1 MELDRKEF
9 HFDLD
14 VDSLKLTYSDHDS
27 SSWNAA
33 WSDIRELLEEHGFEK
48 PQYSGYESADKMSYL
63 EAYHVIDILS
73 DKLPWFSSCVKA
85 ATFTEIGESYDVKEF
100 LENGMQLS
108 LPLRPDTRKELH
120 FDLGT
125 AALSENYGSIRPN
138 AWRGAWTLIR
148 NFMERNDSS
157 TPSIQAM
164 NQRRRYRLTRHW
176 PSWENCNSDIHGSRI
191 PFSPHRSPR
200 SANAT
205 MPSPIS
211 RVPVASSFRFPLICL
226 GLRSWISSVP
236 KSVI

>member
-1 MELDRKEF
+1 MELDRKAF

-14 VDSLKLTYSDHDS
+14 NESVKRFYTGKR
-27 SSWNAA
+27 NA
-33 WSDIRELLEEHGFEK
+33 WSDIQDFLESHSFEK
-48 PQYSGYESADKMSYL
+48 PQYSGYESAENIVMSYQR
-63 EAYHVIDILS
+63 AYGTIDEMM
-73 DKLPWFSSCVKA
+73 DKFPWFQKCVKA

-120 FDLGT
+120 FDLGM
-125 AALSENYGSIRPN
+125 AALSENYVSIRPN

-148 NFMERNDSS
+148 NFMERNGFA
-157 TPSIQAM
+157 TPSIPAM
-164 NQRRRYRLTRHW
+164 NQRRRCRLTRHW
-176 PSWENCNSDIHGSRI
+176 PSWRNCNRDILGSRT

-211 RVPVASSFRFPLICL
+211 RVPVASSFRFPPIRL
-226 GLRSWISSVP
+226 GLRSRISSVP

>member
-148 NFMERNDSS
+148 NFMERNGFVHTQYSGYESKAAIPIDKALAVMGGIATAISMVQGFPS
-157 TPSIQAM
+157 RRIAHRGRRTPRCPLLYQGFQWHHRS
-164 NQRRRYRLTRHW
+164 
-176 PSWENCNSDIHGSRI
+176 GSR
-191 PFSPHRSPR
+191 PF
-200 SANAT
+200 AWA
-205 MPSPIS
+205 
-211 RVPVASSFRFPLICL
+211 
-226 GLRSWISSVP
+226 
-236 KSVI
+236 

>member
-14 VDSLKLTYSDHDS
+14 VDSLKRTYSDHDS

-48 PQYSGYESADKMSYL
+48 PQYSGYESVGKMSYL

-73 DKLPWFSSCVKA
+73 DKLPWFSSCMKA

-100 LENGMQLS
+100 LENGMQPS

-120 FDLGT
+120 FDLEM

-148 NFMERNDSS
+148 NFMERVG
-157 TPSIQAM
+157 TTERPEQRALEKAPSIWSGLSLPEIDDCLALSSYFVAPQEEHLYPVVTVSSQAA
-164 NQRRRYRLTRHW
+164 LT
-176 PSWENCNSDIHGSRI
+176 
-191 PFSPHRSPR
+191 
-200 SANAT
+200 
-205 MPSPIS
+205 
-211 RVPVASSFRFPLICL
+211 
-226 GLRSWISSVP
+226 
-236 KSVI
+236 

>member
-14 VDSLKLTYSDHDS
+14 VDSLKRTYSDHDS

-48 PQYSGYESADKMSYL
+48 PQYSGYESVGKMSYL

-120 FDLGT
+120 FDLGM
-125 AALSENYGSIRPN
+125 AALSENYDSIRPN
-138 AWRGAWTLIR
+138 AWRGAS
-148 NFMERNDSS
+148 DSS
-157 TPSIQAM
+157 TPSIPDM
-164 NQRRRYRLTRHW
+164 NQRRRCRLTRHW
-176 PSWENCNSDIHGSRI
+176 PSWRNCNRDILGSRI

-211 RVPVASSFRFPLICL
+211 RVPVASSFRFPPIRL
-226 GLRSWISSVP
+226 GLRSQISSVP

>member
-1 MELDRKEF
+1 MELDRKAF

-14 VDSLKLTYSDHDS
+14 NKSVERFYTGKK
-27 SSWNAA
+27 NP
-33 WSDIRELLEEHGFEK
+33 WSDIQDFLESHCFEK
-48 PQYSGYESADKMSYL
+48 PQYSGYESAENIVMSYQRAYGTVDKMMD
-63 EAYHVIDILS
+63 EF
-73 DKLPWFSSCVKA
+73 PWFQRCVKA

-108 LPLRPDTRKELH
+108 LPLRPETRKELH

-125 AALSENYGSIRPN
+125 AALSENYNSIRPN
-138 AWRGAWTLIR
+138 AWRGAWSLIR
-148 NFMERNDSS
+148 IFMERNG
-157 TPSIQAM
+157 
-164 NQRRRYRLTRHW
+164 
-176 PSWENCNSDIHGSRI
+176 DILGSRT

-211 RVPVASSFRFPLICL
+211 RVPVASSFRFPPIRL
-226 GLRSWISSVP
+226 GLRSRISSVP